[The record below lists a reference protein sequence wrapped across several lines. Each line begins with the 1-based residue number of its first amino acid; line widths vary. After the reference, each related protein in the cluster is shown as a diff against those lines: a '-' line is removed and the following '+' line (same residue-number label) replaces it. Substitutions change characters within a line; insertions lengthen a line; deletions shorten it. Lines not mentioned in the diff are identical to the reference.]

1 MTVSAWPCHGLAVEA
16 PAGYSVLAFVFPI
29 WKTRGWGEAFGS
41 RELTAFSI
49 WKREACW
56 GGCVVRKYPLLFA
69 GVGRRAC
76 SAEEGVVWPVLGA
89 AGQAALQPGLAG
101 GGREAVPC
109 CLCTCPQRSLRLQ
122 PGGVLEMTYY

>member
-1 MTVSAWPCHGLAVEA
+1 MTVSAWPCCGLAVEA

-29 WKTRGWGEAFGS
+29 WKTRGLGEAFGS

-56 GGCVVRKYPLLFA
+56 GGVVARKPPLLSA
-69 GVGRRAC
+69 G
-76 SAEEGVVWPVLGA
+76 LGDEP
-89 AGQAALQPGLAG
+89 ALQRREWCGLSRERPAG
-101 GGREAVPC
+101 PPCSLGWRGGREAVPC
-109 CLCTCPQRSLRLQ
+109 CLCTYPQSSLRLQ